1 MALDANGTDSNRLHQ
16 TFPVLSDTEIARIAR
31 FGTVQQF
38 ARGSRLFTAGETGP
52 GMFVLLKGVVAVTQR
67 DGLGHV
73 VPIVRQGPG
82 EFLAEVGQLSGRPP
96 WSMAMPTKT
105 SRRCSSP
112 PRSCARCSWP
122 KPTWASASHAR

>member
-1 MALDANGTDSNRLHQ
+1 MATPAPAGTDSSRLHQ

-38 ARGSRLFTAGETGP
+38 PRGTRLFTAGETGP

-73 VPIVRQGPG
+73 VPIARQGPG
-82 EFLAEVGQLSGRPP
+82 EFLAEGGKLLR
-96 WSMAMPTKT
+96 
-105 SRRCSSP
+105 
-112 PRSCARCSWP
+112 
-122 KPTWASASHAR
+122 